1 MPREDAWGKMLFS
14 ALLQNLKAQ
23 PIPTKSL
30 FQAWA
35 MLLYLK
41 HAFPPPLP
49 SQDTQQGWRVARC
62 PAWSLQ
68 RDQHSWCA
76 PFLGSLK
83 GPKGTRETTT
93 APHLV
98 CSALSTIW
106 ELAQGY
112 VKGNA
117 AGCVL
122 IAKTPGVLPEK
133 SDLGM
138 PMKLVAYH
146 LINYPPGCSSFTA
159 TQMYCRAALS

>member
-1 MPREDAWGKMLFS
+1 MLFS

-76 PFLGSLK
+76 PFLGSLE

-138 PMKLVAYH
+138 PMKLVACH
-146 LINYPPGCSSFTA
+146 LINYPPGCSSFTTA
-159 TQMYCRAALS
+159 QIYCRAALS